1 MSFSRE
7 SAVQR
12 TAKQDLAQRRIK
24 VEESEIRIAPM
35 SDDEISDSTPGAS
48 VWQQKRSAQMI
59 SSVWKINSRADSKV
73 MRIVPVN
80 ISLNCADLT
89 EQITL

>member
-12 TAKQDLAQRRIK
+12 TAKQDLAQCLK
-24 VEESEIRIAPM
+24 VGKAEIQIASV
-35 SDDEISDSTPGAS
+35 SDFKFSASALGAS
-48 VWQQKRSAQMI
+48 AVGKKMSAQMI
-59 SSVWKINSRADSKV
+59 SSVWKINLPAGEKI

-80 ISLNCADLT
+80 ISPNRADLT